1 MNDRTGFFKRDSK
14 EFDQIVAIRYVSC
27 KNLDPQ
33 KRSAQIKNVLKMA
46 NNKKAVGRGGG
57 GDQVVSVLVF
67 CSNDSSSNPAEVFIL

>member
-1 MNDRTGFFKRDSK
+1 
-14 EFDQIVAIRYVSC
+14 
-27 KNLDPQ
+27 
-33 KRSAQIKNVLKMA
+33 MA